1 MKKRALCALLAVL
14 LCLSLLPV
22 SAMSAEDTV
31 AINESNFPDPH
42 FRSWLQA
49 KYGDFVATN
58 QVTEIVVPNQSI
70 SNLKGIEH
78 FTGLTKLYCD
88 GNQLTSLDVSK
99 NTGLTS
105 LCCDYNQLTSLD
117 VSKNTSLTYLNC
129 TNNKLKSLDVS
140 KNTSLTDLY
149 CYDNQLT
156 SLDVSKN
163 TSLTYLYCDNNQL
176 TSLDVSKNT
185 GLKRLYCHKNQLTS
199 LDISRNP
206 HLLEAYIK
214 GEKKEFG
221 IYTRYSVP
229 DKYLYVDP
237 DVKIVCLS
245 VTAQPKSQT
254 AAAGKTA
261 TLSVEASGY
270 DLQYQWYVQKKGEST
285 WTELTGET
293 KQELTV
299 TAAKELDGS
308 SFRCEITGAKRDG
321 KETLTSEAATLT
333 IVSKPKITT
342 QPKAASV
349 KAGKKVTFK
358 VKASGGSL
366 TYQWYRLKP
375 GAKKWEKINKA
386 TKASYSFKA
395 AKKWNGYK
403 YKCLVKNK
411 AGKVYTKAVKLTVK

>member
-14 LCLSLLPV
+14 LWVSLLPIP
-22 SAMSAEDTV
+22 AMAADEV
-31 AINESNFPDPH
+31 AINETNFPDPN

-49 KYGDFVATN
+49 KYGDSAVIS
-58 QVTEIVVPNQSI
+58 QVTIIDVYNKSI
-70 SNLKGIEH
+70 SDLKGIEH
-78 FTGLTKLYCD
+78 FTELKYLYCD
-88 GNQLTSLDVSK
+88 N
-99 NTGLTS
+99 
-105 LCCDYNQLTSLD
+105 NQLTSLD
-117 VSKNTSLTYLNC
+117 VSKNTSLT
-129 TNNKLKSLDVS
+129 S
-140 KNTSLTDLY
+140 LY

-163 TSLTYLYCDNNQL
+163 TSLKELLCYENQL

-185 GLKRLYCHKNQLTS
+185 SLTTLACYDNQLTSLDVSKNTSLTILACYDNQLTS

-214 GEKKEFG
+214 GEKRE
-221 IYTRYSVP
+221 YTSDTEYSVSG
-229 DKYLYVDP
+229 KYLYVDP

-261 TLSVEASGY
+261 TFSVKADGY
-270 DLQYQWYVQKKGEST
+270 ELQYQWYVQKKGEST

-321 KETLTSEAATLT
+321 KETLTSEKATLT